1 MIRSIV
7 PLVVALKSLLIFLP
21 EGYLRWNEEILRFTF
36 HEDNPKV
43 KEISVQVLCPY
54 PPTFP

>member
-1 MIRSIV
+1 M
-7 PLVVALKSLLIFLP
+7 VVALKSLLIFLP
-21 EGYLRWNEEILRFTF
+21 EGYLRWNEEILRYPF